1 MAPFFLDAFITKT
14 DNLLEIYAK
23 CEGHVNEDMLEK
35 NFVFELKHCRGT
47 LYMWN
52 YFWKPI
58 VQVVRDHQICG
69 LISERER

>member
-35 NFVFELKHCRGT
+35 NFVFELKYWG
-47 LYMWN
+47 
-52 YFWKPI
+52 
-58 VQVVRDHQICG
+58 
-69 LISERER
+69 